1 MSDRHDPVLRRA
13 AELAIDY
20 LDHLPERPVGPP
32 VDHGALA
39 ANLGRPLA
47 DDGADPVTVIEQL
60 AADADPGIVAA
71 VGPRYFGFVHGGAVP
86 AGVAAD
92 WLATTWDNTAGMYI
106 GSPAAA
112 VIEQT
117 AANWLV
123 ELFGL
128 AANGRDIS
136 TGFTTGCNMANFT
149 GLAAARHALL
159 ARANWDVETQGLFGA
174 PVLNVVVG
182 AEAHGSVFAALQML
196 GLGRE
201 RVTRIAADSQGR
213 MRPDTL
219 EAALD
224 KLDGPTV
231 VCLQAGNVNTG
242 AFDPFV
248 PLIEACHARH
258 AWVHVD
264 GAFGLWVTA
273 TPGLRH
279 LAEGVEAADSWAADA
294 HKWLNVPYDSGIV
307 MTAHRDAHLAAMT
320 ISGAYLVKDEDRD
333 RDRADW
339 VPEASRRVRGAAIYA
354 TIRALGR
361 SGIAAMVEGCCGHA
375 RRLAERL
382 GTAPGIHILN
392 DVIINQVM
400 VRFEDPN
407 DHGDAAANAFTRRV
421 IAAVQR
427 DGTCW
432 MGETTWRDKVAM
444 RVSVSNWRTT
454 AADMERSIDAV
465 LACYAAERDTP

>member
-1 MSDRHDPVLRRA
+1 M
-13 AELAIDY
+13 
-20 LDHLPERPVGPP
+20 
-32 VDHGALA
+32 
-39 ANLGRPLA
+39 
-47 DDGADPVTVIEQL
+47 
-60 AADADPGIVAA
+60 
-71 VGPRYFGFVHGGAVP
+71 GPRYFGFVHGGAVP

-117 AANWLV
+117 AAGWLV

-128 AANGRDIS
+128 KGDGRDIS

-174 PVLNVVVG
+174 PKLNVVVG

-201 RVTRIAADSQGR
+201 RVTRIEADGQGR
-213 MRPDTL
+213 MRPDAL
-219 EAALD
+219 AAALD

-248 PLIEACHARH
+248 PLIEACHAH
-258 AWVHVD
+258 DAWVHVD

-273 TPGLRH
+273 TSGLRY
-279 LAEGVEAADSWAADA
+279 LAEGVEGADSWAADA

-307 MTAHRDAHLAAMT
+307 MTAHREAHLAAMT

-361 SGIAAMVEGCCGHA
+361 NGIAAMVEGCCGHA
-375 RRLAERL
+375 RRLAMRL
-382 GTAPGIHILN
+382 GAEPGVEILN
-392 DVIINQVM
+392 DVVINQVM
-400 VRFEDPN
+400 VCFEDP
-407 DHGDAAANAFTRRV
+407 DDPSDAAANAFTRRV

-454 AADMERSIDAV
+454 ADDMERSIDAV
-465 LACYAAERDTP
+465 LACHAAERTAL

>member
-1 MSDRHDPVLRRA
+1 MTDNHAPVLRRA
-13 AELAIDY
+13 AELAIAF
-20 LDHLPERPVGPP
+20 LDELPERPVGRP
-32 VDHGALA
+32 VDHAAIAAALE
-39 ANLGRPLA
+39 RSLA
-47 DDGADPVTVIEQL
+47 DDGADPLAVIEDM

-112 VIEQT
+112 VIEQV
-117 AANWLV
+117 AADWLRQ
-123 ELFGL
+123 LFGL
-128 AANGRDIS
+128 SGHGRDIS

-159 ARANWDVETQGLFGA
+159 ARHNWDVETQGLFGA

-182 AEAHGSVFAALQML
+182 AEAHGSIFAALQML

-201 RVTRIAADSQGR
+201 RVTRIEADDQGR
-213 MRPDTL
+213 MRVDAL

-224 KLDGPTV
+224 RLDGPTV
-231 VCLQAGNVNTG
+231 VCVQAGNVNTG

-248 PLIEACHARH
+248 PIIEACHAGG

-273 TPGLRH
+273 TNEQRH
-279 LAEGVEAADSWAADA
+279 LAEGVEKADSWAADA

-307 MTAHRDAHLAAMT
+307 MTAHRDAHEAAMT
-320 ISGAYLVKDEDRD
+320 ISGAYLVKNEDGDRD
-333 RDRADW
+333 RSNW
-339 VPEASRRVRGAAIYA
+339 VPEASRRLRGAAIYA
-354 TIRALGR
+354 TIRTLGR
-361 SGIAAMVEGCCGHA
+361 NGIAAMIEGCCRHA
-375 RRLAERL
+375 RRLADRL
-382 GTAPGIHILN
+382 GAEPGIEILN
-392 DVIINQVM
+392 DVVINQVM
-400 VRFEDPN
+400 VRFADP
-407 DHGDAAANAFTRRV
+407 GDDSNAATNIFTRRV

-432 MGETTWRDKVAM
+432 MGETIWRNQVAM
-444 RVSVSNWRTT
+444 RVSVSNWRTS
-454 AADMERSIDAV
+454 ADDMERSIDAV
-465 LACYAAERDTP
+465 LACYAAERKSS